1 MYVKKGKTKGTY
13 YLTITDGTD
22 ITGKKIRYNRTVHVS
37 GTRELQREKNKFIR
51 DFQDGKCST
60 RKRSDF
66 TLYTMC
72 KYVYDNYMSV
82 TVKETTLHGYNI
94 ILKRIEGFPIANA
107 KVNRIK
113 SADIQELIKYMQNA
127 KFGSK
132 KGYSPKTIKSTISFI
147 SACYDQIMR
156 DMDGVYDNPCTHV
169 KLPKQKK
176 ADKRTLTATELP
188 IFIKNLDT
196 LDMDTRVMFELALF
210 LGLRRSEVL
219 GLTFSHVHD
228 DYIDINAT
236 RHKVDGKNIVQATK
250 TTSSTALIA
259 LPKFLSEDIKK
270 LKEYHEDEKL
280 RLGELYDGTSDY
292 LILSPEG
299 KPIHHSRANDRVHK
313 YARDIGID
321 PISFHELRHT
331 YASMINNF
339 GADITELAS
348 QMRHSDATT
357 SLSIYTHMLESVSD
371 SSKKFASKIE
381 NFYTEN
387 MR

>member
-1 MYVKKGKTKGTY
+1 
-13 YLTITDGTD
+13 
-22 ITGKKIRYNRTVHVS
+22 
-37 GTRELQREKNKFIR
+37 
-51 DFQDGKCST
+51 
-60 RKRSDF
+60 
-66 TLYTMC
+66 MC

-82 TVKETTLHGYNI
+82 TVKEATLHGYNI
-94 ILKRIEGFPIANA
+94 ILKRIEGFPITNA

-196 LDMDTRVMFELALF
+196 LNMDTRVMF
-210 LGLRRSEVL
+210 
-219 GLTFSHVHD
+219 
-228 DYIDINAT
+228 
-236 RHKVDGKNIVQATK
+236 
-250 TTSSTALIA
+250 
-259 LPKFLSEDIKK
+259 
-270 LKEYHEDEKL
+270 
-280 RLGELYDGTSDY
+280 
-292 LILSPEG
+292 
-299 KPIHHSRANDRVHK
+299 
-313 YARDIGID
+313 
-321 PISFHELRHT
+321 
-331 YASMINNF
+331 
-339 GADITELAS
+339 ELAS

-371 SSKKFASKIE
+371 SSKKFASKID